1 MKFFTLHT
9 DKMILI
15 TDCDNPAST
24 LLHFLPENIMHVK
37 RDVSGGEIDLVLLFF
52 IFYVLTL
59 WKFLSVRRKQLLVYR
74 DKSRSS
80 SPLEALL
87 GALTQVPTELGGCPI
102 ICMTNRE
109 NT

>member
-1 MKFFTLHT
+1 M
-9 DKMILI
+9 
-15 TDCDNPAST
+15 
-24 LLHFLPENIMHVK
+24 K

-52 IFYVLTL
+52 IFYGLTL
-59 WKFLSVRRKQLLVYR
+59 WTFLSVRGKQLLVYTYR
-74 DKSRSS
+74 DKSHSS

-102 ICMTNRE
+102 IWMTNRE